1 MKVGDLM
8 PLVDKIYARWRV
20 ILFRLCV
27 IFAATGTLVEIVIY
41 LVDSSRTKLFLAENL
56 YRFRF
61 IYLPSSLNLIVILIS
76 GYCIHSKRISSTMKN
91 AWCCIL
97 IYFLC
102 ANTHVIHYVYAS
114 LLPLP
119 VIAIF
124 ISTFFANRILTLCL
138 TIASCCSL
146 AIAAFM
152 GAIELRKGDPQLSSD
167 VGLAYLFI
175 ILTYTASNLLITFI
189 REQLQALS
197 ESSKQEHKLIEELQ
211 LDIMMGIFNRKAL
224 FSHIG
229 KLVPRLSTQPD
240 LDDENAYALLILDI
254 DNFKT
259 VNDTYGHLNGDT
271 VLLRLAKVLRMEE
284 NERVRSYRYG
294 GEEIVVLFNKLPRN
308 EIEESVNNLTQQ
320 FQQQRYEFAPELAI
334 TLSGGLAYWDKK
346 FSTVNQWIQ
355 TADDALYCAKA
366 NGKNKIE
373 KRG

>member
-1 MKVGDLM
+1 M
-8 PLVDKIYARWRV
+8 PFIDKIYERWRV
-20 ILFRLCV
+20 ILYKLCV
-27 IFAATGTLVEIVIY
+27 IFAATGTFVEIVIY
-41 LVDSSRTKLFLAENL
+41 LIDSSRSRLFLAEDL

-76 GYCIHSKRISSTMKN
+76 GYCIHSRRISGTMKN

-102 ANTHVIHYVYAS
+102 ANMHVIHYVYAS

-124 ISTFFANRILTLCL
+124 ISTFFANRILTLFL

-152 GAIELRKGDPQLSSD
+152 GSIELRKGDPQLTSD

-189 REQLQALS
+189 REQLQTLS

-211 LDIMMGIFNRKAL
+211 LDVLMGIYNRKAL

-229 KLVPRLSTQPD
+229 KLVPRLAAAPD
-240 LDDENAYALLILDI
+240 SNDEDTYALLILDI
-254 DNFKT
+254 DNFKK

-271 VLLRLAKVLRMEE
+271 VLLRLAQVLREEE
-284 NERVRSYRYG
+284 NERIRSYRYG
-294 GEEIVVLFNKLPRN
+294 GEEIIVLFNKLSRV
-308 EIEESVNNLTQQ
+308 EIDESVNSISQNFLQQ
-320 FQQQRYEFAPELAI
+320 SYSFAPDLTI
-334 TLSGGLAYWDKK
+334 TLSGGLAYWNRKI
-346 FSTVNQWIQ
+346 STINQWIQ
-355 TADDALYCAKA
+355 AADDALYYAKE
-366 NGKNKIE
+366 NGKNHIE
-373 KRG
+373 RRG